1 MRRYA
6 SPMFQHRH
14 YCKIAA
20 TIAELPEEMRATV
33 AQHFARELRGTNPG
47 YSESRFVSAA
57 NGEPQSGRDRG

>member
-47 YSESRFVSAA
+47 FDAYRFETAA
-57 NGEPQSGRDRG
+57 NGRPSNGRDRA